1 MFHFPDSVSCFLFL
15 GGGVNVLVLGSG
27 KTIVYTRVSCVTPSG
42 PRVCVAST
50 SLDDDRSLSNVTV

>member
-1 MFHFPDSVSCFLFL
+1 M
-15 GGGVNVLVLGSG
+15 NVLVLGSG
-27 KTIVYTRVSCVTPSG
+27 KTIVYMRVSCVTPSG